1 MQYFKTENYH
11 NSMDKKTYKN
21 DNGNDSARQIPL
33 LSGVTARNN
42 LVPLSINYPY
52 GFKNNGL
59 KTQFEKNTKKL
70 V

>member
-1 MQYFKTENYH
+1 
-11 NSMDKKTYKN
+11 MDKKTYKN

-33 LSGVTARNN
+33 SSGVTARNN